1 MFLKPLMERNP
12 EFVEA
17 IAALHA
23 DGAIPA
29 NTYAIDLDT
38 VTTNAAAICAEAAR
52 HRLTV
57 FGMTKQMG
65 RNVHFCDAL
74 HTGGVRSGVAVDMDC
89 ARAIRQS
96 ALSIGHIG
104 HLVQIPEHEAL
115 EAAEMDPQYWT
126 VFNWEKAEQ
135 SARAAKHVGRTQEL
149 LVRIYDEGDSF
160 YFGHGGGFPAEE
172 IVELANRLDELDG
185 ARFAGITT
193 FPALLFSEEGGSV
206 LPTHNLQT
214 LEAAALA
221 LTNSGRSI
229 QINAPGTNSSVLF
242 EELAS
247 RGATQVEPGHAFT
260 GTTPLHV
267 VREDL
272 PELPAAAYVTEIS
285 HEFAGKAYCFGGGLY
300 IDPVFNDYQLQ
311 CLIMPRGD
319 GEGSFLADVE
329 VPPSSAIDYYG
340 LISAPPSK
348 KIAVG
353 DTVIFGF
360 RIQAFV
366 TRANVAP
373 IRGVHTGKPEVLGIW
388 NSLGTPSLFPK
399 RKANQQKGDLL

>member
-1 MFLKPLMERNP
+1 
-12 EFVEA
+12 
-17 IAALHA
+17 
-23 DGAIPA
+23 
-29 NTYAIDLDT
+29 
-38 VTTNAAAICAEAAR
+38 
-52 HRLTV
+52 
-57 FGMTKQMG
+57 
-65 RNVHFCDAL
+65 
-74 HTGGVRSGVAVDMDC
+74 
-89 ARAIRQS
+89 
-96 ALSIGHIG
+96 
-104 HLVQIPEHEAL
+104 
-115 EAAEMDPQYWT
+115 
-126 VFNWEKAEQ
+126 
-135 SARAAKHVGRTQEL
+135 
-149 LVRIYDEGDSF
+149 
-160 YFGHGGGFPAEE
+160 
-172 IVELANRLDELDG
+172 
-185 ARFAGITT
+185 
-193 FPALLFSEEGGSV
+193 LFSEEDGSV

-214 LEAAALA
+214 LERAALA
-221 LTNSGRSI
+221 LSKSGRTI
-229 QINAPGTNSSVLF
+229 QINAPGTNSSELF

-311 CLIMPRGD
+311 CLIVPRGD
-319 GEGSFLADVE
+319 SAGSFLADVE
-329 VPPSSAIDYYG
+329 IPPPSAIDYYG
-340 LISAPPSK
+340 LITAPPSK

-373 IRGVHTGKPEVLGIW
+373 IRGVHTGKPEVLGLW

-399 RKANQQKGDLL
+399 RKTNQQKGDLL